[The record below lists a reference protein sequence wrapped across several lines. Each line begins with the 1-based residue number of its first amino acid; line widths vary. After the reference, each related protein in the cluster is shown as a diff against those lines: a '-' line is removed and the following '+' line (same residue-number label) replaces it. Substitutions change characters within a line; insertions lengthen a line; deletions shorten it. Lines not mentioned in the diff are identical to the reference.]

1 MSDRP
6 SMFEYGKYLDG
17 WLCDGGREDNITTR
31 CWTSEAELFIERGNL
46 PRAIQ
51 SLVRATETSSRPDA
65 RLYLVDAISFLQ
77 EAERCAG
84 IDEAAEREN
93 LTSARQSIGRFKLK
107 PDLAKSLGRISLP
120 VFVKSGQ
127 RELYRLFKT
136 FGTLDYET
144 ICGTLDISKSTAKV
158 LLEDLLEQGAIVK
171 EPVEAGKKAVF
182 HLPR

>member
-17 WLCDGGREDNITTR
+17 WICDGGREDNITTR

-65 RLYLVDAISFLQ
+65 RPYLVDAISFLQ
-77 EAERCAG
+77 ESQRCAG

-93 LTSARQSIGRFKLK
+93 LTSARQSIGRFKMR
-107 PDLAKSLGRISLP
+107 PDLATKLGRISLP
-120 VFVKSGQ
+120 IFVKPAQ
-127 RELYRLFKT
+127 RELYRLFKSY
-136 FGTLDYET
+136 GTLDYDT
-144 ICGTLDISKSTAKV
+144 ICGALGCSKSTAKV
-158 LLEDLLEQGAIVK
+158 LLEDLLEQGVIVK
-171 EPVEAGKKAVF
+171 EPVEAGKKAIF
-182 HLPR
+182 HLP